1 MKHCVFFL
9 QNAGALMQ
17 PCTARTKSENEAPN
31 ENNQANGEKS
41 ENSFVKR

>member
-17 PCTARTKSENEAPN
+17 PFTARTKSEKDVPN
-31 ENNQANGEKS
+31 ENNQSNGEKS
-41 ENSFVKR
+41 ENSL